1 MDCIFCK
8 ILKGEIPAH
17 TVYED
22 EHVYAFL
29 DISQWTRGHT
39 LIIPKK
45 HVRNVYELN
54 DETATVVA
62 KAIPKVARALKEA
75 FDPIGLN
82 IINNNDKPHQTVYHF
97 HVHLL
102 PRYEDDGVVLNGTN
116 QQDNLS
122 DKDYRQ
128 IKESIIDALGKK
140 K

>member
-82 IINNNDKPHQTVYHF
+82 IINNNDKPHQTVNHF